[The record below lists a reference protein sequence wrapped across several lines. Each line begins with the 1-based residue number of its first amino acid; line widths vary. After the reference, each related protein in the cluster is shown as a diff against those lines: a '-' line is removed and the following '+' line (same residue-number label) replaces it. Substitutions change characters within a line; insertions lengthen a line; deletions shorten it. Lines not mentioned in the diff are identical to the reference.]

1 MNQDASGFNIVNI
14 GDEPDVSCYDGIVST
29 KEYMIRIVG
38 SEIPRYSRRHISI
51 VKKNG
56 KMCFMSH
63 MKYEN
68 ESINYGYDEEICEYI
83 YDSIEP
89 IDEKSD
95 AAEFIVER
103 DGNKILLKL
112 FDTGPDDEYSIL
124 AWEMLVLQEGEGRK
138 NEYVNQKDLGSL
150 IRCEGTPAYTDE
162 SHDAMKEQMFYE
174 KPFMDWEACPQKVY
188 DYDEVV
194 STGEYAL
201 RIDETDDNPTYVIR
215 PISILRK
222 ESKYCFV
229 YHVILGVRIYNEPYV
244 CKITDYIYDSIEPFD
259 RYDMAAKFVVS
270 CGGKTSLIKLVD
282 CSNYIET
289 DIWVEEIR
297 SFNEG

>member
-1 MNQDASGFNIVNI
+1 MHMNQDASGFNIVNI

-150 IRCEGTPAYTDE
+150 IRCEGT
-162 SHDAMKEQMFYE
+162 
-174 KPFMDWEACPQKVY
+174 
-188 DYDEVV
+188 
-194 STGEYAL
+194 
-201 RIDETDDNPTYVIR
+201 
-215 PISILRK
+215 
-222 ESKYCFV
+222 
-229 YHVILGVRIYNEPYV
+229 
-244 CKITDYIYDSIEPFD
+244 
-259 RYDMAAKFVVS
+259 
-270 CGGKTSLIKLVD
+270 
-282 CSNYIET
+282 
-289 DIWVEEIR
+289 
-297 SFNEG
+297 